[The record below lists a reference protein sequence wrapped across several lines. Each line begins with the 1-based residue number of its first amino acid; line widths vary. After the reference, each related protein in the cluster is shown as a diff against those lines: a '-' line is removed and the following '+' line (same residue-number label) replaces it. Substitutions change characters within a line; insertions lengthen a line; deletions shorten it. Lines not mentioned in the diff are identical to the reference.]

1 MGGFAV
7 VICGAGIAG
16 VEALLRLR
24 RMAGDAVQVTL
35 LTPADDLVYRPS
47 TLLEPFTKTPPSRY
61 SIERI
66 AADADARWIRD
77 TLSWVDR
84 TAQTVHTTGGQELRY
99 DALLLAVGG
108 RERKPDANVTTVTDH
123 TPDHLYQS
131 ILDDLA
137 SGVIR
142 SLVLTEPAGPS
153 WPLPLYELAL
163 LTAKRADDIG
173 VQPRIAV
180 VTENPAP
187 LESFGPEVGEVVTQ
201 LLFAAGI
208 SVYTRSQARVSGP
221 HLVLLEPTGIE
232 LRPDRIVTLPT
243 ITGPNV
249 HGIPGDAADRFLA
262 VDAHCRIRDTGGR
275 IFAAGD
281 ATDLRIKQ
289 GGLAAQQ
296 ADTAAAGIAHLAGA
310 APSPAGLKP
319 VMRGV
324 LLTGGTPLYLTA
336 YLIAGSG
343 WRPEIHRRP
352 PWNLEEAIV
361 AEELGPYLA
370 AF

>member
-7 VICGAGIAG
+7 LICGAGIAG
-16 VEALLRLR
+16 VEALLRVR
-24 RMAGDAVQVTL
+24 RLAGDAVQVTL
-35 LTPADDLVYRPS
+35 LTPSDDLVYRPS
-47 TLLEPFTKTPPSRY
+47 SLLEPFTKTPASRY

-66 AADADARWIRD
+66 AADAGARWIRD
-77 TLSWVDR
+77 ALSWVDR
-84 TAQTVHTTGGQELRY
+84 TAQAVHTTGGRQLRY

-108 RERKPDANVTTVTDH
+108 RERKPDPNVTTVTDH
-123 TPDHLYQS
+123 TSDHLYRS
-131 ILDDLA
+131 ILEELA

-142 SLVLTEPAGPS
+142 SLVLTEPTGPS

-187 LESFGPEVGEVVTQ
+187 LQSFGPEVGEVVTQ

-208 SVYTRSQARVSGP
+208 SVYTRSQARVCGP
-221 HLVLLEPTGIE
+221 GLVLLEPSGIE

-243 ITGPNV
+243 ITGPDV

-336 YLIAGSG
+336 HLIAGSG
-343 WRPEIHRRP
+343 WRPEIHRQP